1 MMRFLTAALIASLTL
16 MFALVPAA
24 SAQIAVEADTV
35 HTATG
40 DAPIVDGV
48 VLVSDGTIE
57 AVGSAADLSVPADYE
72 TITTEVVTPGF
83 VDPRATAGFSGIYN
97 VEDDQDQLDTSSPL
111 QPHLRAIDGYNPQ
124 EELVEFLRQLGVT
137 TLHTGHGP
145 GALMSGQTGIF
156 KTVGRTVNDA
166 VVDAETMVALT
177 MGQSVSSQF
186 DVPGTRPKGVAM
198 LRGKLLEAQQVMENG
213 EIPDDLEMQT
223 LVRILDGELPA
234 LITVHKAHE
243 IQSALRLAEEFD
255 FELILDGAAEAHQLI
270 DEIAEADV
278 PVILHPTMIRTG
290 GAAENA
296 AFDTAGKLHEAGI
309 SFAIQSGYEAYV
321 PKTRV
326 VHYEAA
332 IAMAHGLPRDAALQS
347 ITRDAAEIIGVDD
360 QVGTIEEGKDA
371 DLALFEGDPFEYVTR
386 TCTVIVGGE
395 VVSDECL

>member
-1 MMRFLTAALIASLTL
+1 MRTLAATLIATVFSL
-16 MFALVPAA
+16 FAFAPAA
-24 SAQIAVEADTV
+24 QAQIAVEADTV

-40 DAPIVDGV
+40 DGPIVDGV

-57 AVGSAADLSVPADYE
+57 AVGSAQDLSVPDGYE
-72 TITTEVVTPGF
+72 TYSTEVVTPGF
-83 VDPRATAGFSGIYN
+83 VDPRATVGFSGIYN
-97 VEDDQDQLDTSSPL
+97 VEADQDQLDTSSPL

-124 EELVEFLRQLGVT
+124 EQLVEFVRQLGIT
-137 TLHTGHGP
+137 TVHTGHGP

-156 KTVGRTVNDA
+156 KTTGRTVDDA
-166 VVDAETMVALT
+166 VVDPEAMVALT
-177 MGQSVSSQF
+177 MGQSVSGQF
-186 DVPGTRPKGVAM
+186 DSPGTRPKGVAM
-198 LRGKLLEAQQVMENG
+198 LRGQLLQAQQHMENG
-213 EIPDDLEMQT
+213 EMPDNLEMQT
-223 LVRILDGELPA
+223 LVRILEGEIPA

-243 IQSALRLAEEFD
+243 IQSALRLAEEFEFD
-255 FELILDGAAEAHQLI
+255 LILDGAAEAHQLI
-270 DEIAEADV
+270 DEIREADV

-296 AFDTAGKLHEAGI
+296 AFDTAAELHEAGI
-309 SFAIQSGYEAYV
+309 TFAIQSGYEAYV

-371 DLALFEGDPFEYVTR
+371 DLALFEGDPFEYVTQ